1 VDGGE
6 RVSSDEPLHA
16 LADAL
21 RRTRGLLLFV
31 TGAGVS
37 LASGIPTFRGSDPGA
52 VWKRDVTELGTR
64 RYFEEDPA
72 GSWAWYLSRFEKV
85 FGAEPNPAHRA
96 LVEAERWQLG
106 RGGQFLLVTQNI
118 DGLHRR
124 AGSRELVE
132 VHGRAD
138 RVRCS
143 REGCRFGA
151 PSGSIPRDQVDLR
164 AFEAEPRREHVPV
177 CPACGAP
184 LRQHV
189 LWFDEYYQGHDDY
202 GWERVCAAAEEAEL
216 VVFAGTSLSVGV
228 TDMLARSAHAR
239 RVPVFLI
246 DPAATEPARAIAAG
260 AETALPMLVR
270 MLTAR

>member
-1 VDGGE
+1 MDGGE

-143 REGCRFGA
+143 REGCRLGA